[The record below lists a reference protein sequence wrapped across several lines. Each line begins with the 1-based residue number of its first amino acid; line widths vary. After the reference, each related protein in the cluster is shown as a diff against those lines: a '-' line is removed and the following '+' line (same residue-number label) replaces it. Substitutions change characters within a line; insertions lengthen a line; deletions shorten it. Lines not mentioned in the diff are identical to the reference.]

1 MLIYIGIYIL
11 ILLFLIADF
20 SLENQKNKVL
30 NILAI
35 IMVLF
40 IGLRGDS
47 GADSP
52 VYIDFLII
60 IQILSGTGK
69 E

>member
-20 SLENQKNKVL
+20 SLENQKNKAL
-30 NILAI
+30 NLLAI

-40 IGLRGDS
+40 IGLRGRQRS
-47 GADSP
+47 
-52 VYIDFLII
+52 
-60 IQILSGTGK
+60 
-69 E
+69 